1 MLQNLEIS
9 AVLMGHLACKETLH
23 FFFFY
28 YPLDCMT
35 PLGMENH
42 QIPDSSITASS
53 EVSVIDSKTTERLRF
68 EIKKMKSLTACRS
81 YKYYLMNLSQS

>member
-1 MLQNLEIS
+1 
-9 AVLMGHLACKETLH
+9 MGHLACKETLH

-35 PLGMENH
+35 PLGMENL

-68 EIKKMKSLTACRS
+68 EIKKKNEKPHGVSLIQVLLNEFKSELTC
-81 YKYYLMNLSQS
+81 NF